1 MGGFLLGRISRE
13 LSHNCTGL
21 SLVFTVAIALLGQAQ
36 IGGFAQPRVPQHL
49 LLQAITYRSNCAK
62 KFIEIQYRRADF
74 HR

>member
-36 IGGFAQPRVPQHL
+36 VGGLAQPRVPQHL
-49 LLQAITYRSNCAK
+49 LLQLHAIPYRSN
-62 KFIEIQYRRADF
+62 
-74 HR
+74 